1 MSKFLDLILFAIE
14 SFPIVILIRAI
25 HIITRGIWYVAILQA
40 MITDNCDEFKTSVK
54 CGILL
59 IFVIYAHTPSSA
71 KPDPP
76 MVIGKVERAVAAE
89 VAIND

>member
-1 MSKFLDLILFAIE
+1 
-14 SFPIVILIRAI
+14 
-25 HIITRGIWYVAILQA
+25 
-40 MITDNCDEFKTSVK
+40 MITDNWDEFKTSVK

-59 IFVIYAHTPSSA
+59 IFVIYAQTPSSA

-76 MVIGKVERAVAAE
+76 MVIGNVERAVAAE

>member
-1 MSKFLDLILFAIE
+1 
-14 SFPIVILIRAI
+14 
-25 HIITRGIWYVAILQA
+25 

-59 IFVIYAHTPSSA
+59 IFVIYAQTPNSA

-76 MVIGKVERAVAAE
+76 MVIGNVERAVAAE
-89 VAIND
+89 VAINDWKNPTFSPTACANTRNERP